1 MKKIE
6 NLKSFWRTERNRIA
20 FRGGSYSLIITA
32 VVLAILIVAN
42 IFVSSL
48 PTTLTKYDISS
59 SKLYSITSNTKVV
72 VNGLKQDVNIYWI
85 VQADKEDKVIENLLS
100 KYDSLSDY
108 IHIIKKNPDVYPTF
122 AKQYTDEEVAN
133 NSLVVE
139 SGNRSRFISYNDI
152 YVREASVN
160 AYSNNASFDGEGA
173 ITSAI
178 DYVVKEEHPQMYVLE
193 GHGEAE
199 IPSTLSN
206 QIEKD
211 NIEVEKLS
219 LLKVDSIPEDADVIM
234 IYGPSSDISEEEK
247 KLLSDYVKNGGKL
260 MVMAGPTKDGI
271 LINLYSLL
279 SEYGVET
286 NEGIVIESDRD
297 HYAFQQPYIL
307 LPDMVSHKI
316 TDSLI
321 KENYFPIMPIA
332 QGLTIKETSTIG
344 TVTALLNTSDS
355 SFSKTAGYSIT
366 SYDKEAG
373 DIDGPFTVAVSID
386 SSNGGA
392 IVWFTSSN
400 FLDDMYNAYSSGANV
415 DLAMNSLSSL
425 VGENEALAIRS
436 KSLDYNYLT
445 ISDSTSSMLKVI
457 MIGVFPLLYLIV
469 GICVV
474 LRRRRMQNETI

>member
-1 MKKIE
+1 
-6 NLKSFWRTERNRIA
+6 
-20 FRGGSYSLIITA
+20 
-32 VVLAILIVAN
+32 
-42 IFVSSL
+42 
-48 PTTLTKYDISS
+48 
-59 SKLYSITSNTKVV
+59 
-72 VNGLKQDVNIYWI
+72 
-85 VQADKEDKVIENLLS
+85 
-100 KYDSLSDY
+100 
-108 IHIIKKNPDVYPTF
+108 
-122 AKQYTDEEVAN
+122 
-133 NSLVVE
+133 
-139 SGNRSRFISYNDI
+139 
-152 YVREASVN
+152 
-160 AYSNNASFDGEGA
+160 
-173 ITSAI
+173 
-178 DYVVKEEHPQMYVLE
+178 
-193 GHGEAE
+193 
-199 IPSTLSN
+199 
-206 QIEKD
+206 
-211 NIEVEKLS
+211 
-219 LLKVDSIPEDADVIM
+219 
-234 IYGPSSDISEEEK
+234 
-247 KLLSDYVKNGGKL
+247 

-286 NEGIVIESDRD
+286 NEGIVIESDRE